1 MGSLHPRSIVSNL
14 DVPSSSF
21 VELPNM
27 RGLRIARLGC
37 QQDGRTLE
45 VIDAVRGVVIPAL
58 THPSAEHGC
67 VLCGRIRFMQ
77 DGVVTD
83 LGPGDRWEVKA
94 HQGQGPHLVL
104 ENDTRVAILRDGRS
118 ALDVV

>member
-1 MGSLHPRSIVSNL
+1 MSL

-21 VELPNM
+21 VELPGL
-27 RGLRIARLGC
+27 RGLRIARLGR
-37 QQDGRTLE
+37 QEDGRTLE
-45 VIDAVRGVVIPAL
+45 VVEAVRGVVIPAL
-58 THPSAEHGC
+58 THPSSEQGR
-67 VLCGRIRFMQ
+67 VLSGRIRFMQ
-77 DGVVTD
+77 AGNVVD

-94 HQGQGPHLVL
+94 NIAQGPHLVL

>member
-1 MGSLHPRSIVSNL
+1 MSNL
-14 DVPSSSF
+14 DVPLSSF

-27 RGLRIARLGC
+27 RGLRIARLGR
-37 QQDGRTLE
+37 QADGRTLE

-58 THPSAEHGC
+58 THPSAEHGR
-67 VLCGRIRFMQ
+67 VLSGRIRFMQ
-77 DGVVTD
+77 DGNVTD

-94 HQGQGPHLVL
+94 NKGQGPHLVL